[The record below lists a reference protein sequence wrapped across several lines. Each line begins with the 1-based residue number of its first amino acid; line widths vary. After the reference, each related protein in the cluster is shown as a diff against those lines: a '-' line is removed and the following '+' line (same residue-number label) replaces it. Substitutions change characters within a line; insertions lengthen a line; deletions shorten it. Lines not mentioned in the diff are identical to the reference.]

1 MREGQLT
8 HSPPKLAGSPG
19 FLPIRSDGW
28 SVVRVPWPAILPRS
42 NEVRSV
48 EVLQKTREVFVGYG
62 LLARSVGMMD
72 HAAGNGRSDQ
82 LTSRLGSVIEHTS
95 RQNSEIECS
104 QHTCSDSQPSG
115 EGHGRDGNFSA
126 RLAHV
131 HHYDHAQIIV
141 SAHRTVNQSNDGQAN
156 QVSLEGCAEDIELPK
171 ETAGNWNSNQ

>member
-8 HSPPKLAGSPG
+8 YLQPKLAGSPG
-19 FLPIRSDGW
+19 SRPIQSDGRY
-28 SVVRVPWPAILPRS
+28 VVRVPWPAILPRS

-48 EVLQKTREVFVGYG
+48 EVLQKTREVFVGDG

-72 HAAGNGRSDQ
+72 HGAGNGRSDQ
-82 LTSRLGSVIEHTS
+82 LTSRLSSVIEHTS

-104 QHTCSDSQPSG
+104 QHTCSDGQAGG

-131 HHYDHAQIIV
+131 HHHDHAQIIV
-141 SAHRTVNQSNDGQAN
+141 
-156 QVSLEGCAEDIELPK
+156 
-171 ETAGNWNSNQ
+171 